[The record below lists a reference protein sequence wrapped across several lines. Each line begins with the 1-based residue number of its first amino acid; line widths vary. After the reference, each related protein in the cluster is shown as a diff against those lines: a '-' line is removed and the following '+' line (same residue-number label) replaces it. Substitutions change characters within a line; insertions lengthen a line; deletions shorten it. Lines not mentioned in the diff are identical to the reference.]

1 VDLYVARQNLP
12 QRKAVLLPIPG
23 TGNVA
28 IPLHKM
34 GKNQL
39 EEVIDWQLEKS
50 GIPKEERQKVIEQAE
65 LNYENRIK
73 VGLVR
78 QEVRRRLAG
87 QSPQMSRRNGKWTF
101 TKP

>member
-1 VDLYVARQNLP
+1 MDLWVARQKPL
-12 QRKAVLLPIPG
+12 RKGVLLPIQG
-23 TGNVA
+23 TGGVM

-50 GIPKEERQKVIEQAE
+50 GIPKEERQKVREQAE
-65 LNYENRIK
+65 LDYENRIK
-73 VGLVR
+73 VNLVR

-87 QSPQMSRRNGKWTF
+87 ASPQMSKKGGSWTF
-101 TKP
+101 TK